1 MKKLLALLAV
11 ASFVSLTVLAEE
23 PAKTCD
29 KKEGKSCCKKEASA
43 KSEKA
48 SCCSK
53 DAKNT
58 KSCSKDEKSS
68 CSKDKAEASKPAGC
82 SHGDGHGHA
91 EVKSDK

>member
-1 MKKLLALLAV
+1 MKKFLALLAV
-11 ASFVSLTVLAEE
+11 TSFVSLTVLADE
-23 PAKTCD
+23 PAKSCD

-53 DAKNT
+53 DSKNA

-68 CSKDKAEASKPAGC
+68 CSKDKAEAKPAGC
-82 SHGDGHGHA
+82 SHADGHGHA